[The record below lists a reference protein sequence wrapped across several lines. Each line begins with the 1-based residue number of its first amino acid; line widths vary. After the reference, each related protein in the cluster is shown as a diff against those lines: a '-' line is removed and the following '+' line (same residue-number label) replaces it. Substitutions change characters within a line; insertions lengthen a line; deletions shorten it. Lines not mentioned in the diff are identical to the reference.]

1 MKVNKNLSV
10 MKRLVLLPLVL
21 LLSLAAFAQKVSVEG
36 TVTDERNEPIIGASV
51 LEQGTSN
58 GVATDPEVGLPSKW
72 RETLRCAFP
81 TLAIKPRS

>member
-36 TVTDERNEPIIGASV
+36 TVTDERNEPVIGASV

-58 GVATDPEVGLPSKW
+58 DVATDPDG
-72 RETLRCAFP
+72 RF
-81 TLAIKPRS
+81 AI

>member
-58 GVATDPEVGLPSKW
+58 GVATDPDGRFAIQVA
-72 RETLRCAFP
+72 RNATCAFP